1 MKTNYPKC
9 MEDTPSE
16 CRFVEGTRNAT
27 SMHSPIVR
35 SRTGEPVAG
44 GSNQINCT
52 LSCVTCGRSW
62 SASMTELDVA
72 RGILPQWKLNR

>member
-35 SRTGEPVAG
+35 SHQVVFF
-44 GSNQINCT
+44 IN
-52 LSCVTCGRSW
+52 LRKKV
-62 SASMTELDVA
+62 
-72 RGILPQWKLNR
+72 